1 MFIGQFDHALDKK
14 GRLVMPS
21 RFREL
26 FQEQYIEQFILTK
39 WFDECLRLFPLP
51 EWKIL
56 EKKWAALP
64 QTDANARYVLRNIF
78 SNAVDATID
87 RQGRIFVPIVLREKV
102 GIEKSVVVIGL
113 SNYIEIWAQSKWKQ
127 YHHDTARPFEEI
139 AQALGV

>member
-56 EKKWAALP
+56 EKKFMGLP
-64 QTDANARYVLRNIF
+64 HSDANARYVMRNIF
-78 SNAVDATID
+78 SNAVDTTID
-87 RQGRIFVPIVLREKV
+87 RQGRIFLPVTLREKV
-102 GIEKSVVVIGL
+102 LIGKNVVIVGL
-113 SNYIEIWAQSKWKQ
+113 NNHIEIWAQLKWEK
-127 YHHDTARPFEEI
+127 YHNETERPFEEI